1 MDRVNFYIDGFNIYH
16 AIDRLNNN
24 KLKWINYYDL
34 CKSLLKNN
42 ESINKVYYFSAYAFW
57 KPYSQNK
64 YYILVQALKH
74 FGVEVV
80 LGNFKKKTQSLNI
93 SDNNGNIIK
102 YNYEYHEEK
111 ESDVNIA
118 IHLVRDACNKSCDK
132 TILLSGD
139 SDLVPAIRMAKQE
152 NQNLKIGIVV
162 PAYVQASSLKDASD
176 FSVKL
181 SKINISS
188 MLLPQSIVLKNGNTI
203 TCPKDWQ

>member
-1 MDRVNFYIDGFNIYH
+1 M
-16 AIDRLNNN
+16 
-24 KLKWINYYDL
+24 
-34 CKSLLKNN
+34 
-42 ESINKVYYFSAYAFW
+42 
-57 KPYSQNK
+57 
-64 YYILVQALKH
+64 
-74 FGVEVV
+74 
-80 LGNFKKKTQSLNI
+80 
-93 SDNNGNIIK
+93 
-102 YNYEYHEEK
+102 
-111 ESDVNIA
+111 
-118 IHLVRDACNKSCDK
+118 
-132 TILLSGD
+132 SGD